1 MIIDEE
7 PRKRACSHELGCDL
21 SAISAD
27 ELRHRIALLEAEITR
42 IKGEIERKDA
52 GRRAAD
58 SLFGPK
64 V

>member
-7 PRKRACSHELGCDL
+7 PHKRGTAHELGCDI

-27 ELRHRIALLEAEITR
+27 ELRHRITLLE
-42 IKGEIERKDA
+42 GEIERLKGEIDRKEA
-52 GRRAAD
+52 GRKAAD